1 MFLETTVQPFHWID
15 HERWDWIATG
25 DADAAPKVR
34 PSSSEENSV
43 RQLMFETGLALLI
56 PLALAALI
64 EIILGA

>member
-1 MFLETTVQPFHWID
+1 MFLENAVQPFHWID
-15 HERWDWIATG
+15 HERWDWISAGETDAT
-25 DADAAPKVR
+25 PKVR
-34 PSSSEENSV
+34 QSSSHENSV